1 MIKFTTGFLLAVLL
15 LSGKVAWAE
24 EKSSEHQKNIS
35 KAVSAQL
42 LRMKLKKMGKIKADE
57 KTAKDLKLL
66 PETSD
71 LKAEDKKPDN
81 ATTQQQSEQQPVT
94 TIKSDA
100 GKKSLVPAVKKE
112 TKKSEKNEEKQ
123 KKIVKTEEEKSKKP
137 LSSQQKNDNLRLK
150 LQDLINSTP
159 DN

>member
-71 LKAEDKKPDN
+71 LKAEDKKPEN
-81 ATTQQQSEQQPVT
+81 AT
-94 TIKSDA
+94 
-100 GKKSLVPAVKKE
+100 GKKSFVPAVKKE
-112 TKKSEKNEEKQ
+112 TKKPEKSEEKQ
-123 KKIVKTEEEKSKKP
+123 KKVVKTEEGKSKKP
-137 LSSQQKNDNLRLK
+137 LSSQQKNDSLRLK

>member
-15 LSGKVAWAE
+15 LSGKAAWAE

-42 LRMKLKKMGKIKADE
+42 LRIKLKKMGKIKTD
-57 KTAKDLKLL
+57 KKVDKDSKLS

-71 LKAEDKKPDN
+71 VKAEDKKPDTAN
-81 ATTQQQSEQQPVT
+81 QQPVN
-94 TIKSDA
+94 TIKSDV
-100 GKKSLVPAVKKE
+100 GKKPLVPAVKKE
-112 TKKSEKNEEKQ
+112 TKKSEENQ
-123 KKIVKTEEEKSKKP
+123 KKSVKTEEGKSKKP
-137 LSSQQKNDNLRLK
+137 LSSQQKNDSLRLK